1 MIALFQ
7 EVRSVAR
14 LQMQLSAAIRGELN
28 LTTDMAAYE
37 TRLQENFERMDFV
50 VQGLL
55 AHLDEGSQLVQAQ
68 DASRHGLIQPF
79 DVTNTRSGL
88 LVVLRNANHS
98 CCFLPSVCS
107 ELKSFR
113 IWTLSRILKVF

>member
-1 MIALFQ
+1 MREYMIALFQ

-37 TRLQENFERMDFV
+37 TRLQENFERMDNA

-55 AHLDEGSQLVQAQ
+55 AHLEEGEQFVQAEA
-68 DASRHGLIQPF
+68 ASRLGLTPS
-79 DVTNTRSGL
+79 RSEE
-88 LVVLRNANHS
+88 HT
-98 CCFLPSVCS
+98 S
-107 ELKSFR
+107 ELQSLMR
-113 IWTLSRILKVF
+113 ISSAVFY